1 MISGVLRGCSDVG
14 VLTRT
19 YRDAAAWFIEGDI
32 SDCFGTLDHKVM
44 LSTLAEHIHDNR
56 FLRLVCNMLTAGYLE
71 DWVWNA
77 TLSGAPQGGVV
88 SPILSNIYLHRLDTF
103 VENVLIPEYTRGERR
118 AKNRAYCRVQD
129 AAARAR
135 VRGDR
140 TTARKLRQQLYS
152 LPSRDPNDPGYRRLR
167 YVRYADDTLLGFV
180 GPRAEAEDI
189 KRRLAQFLRDDL
201 KLELSEDK
209 TLITHARTGAARF
222 LGYEITVQHGDH
234 MHHRGNRTVNGTIGL
249 RVPKTVIKAKCAR
262 YLQRGEPA
270 HRTRLVNH
278 DDHTIIA
285 TYGAEYRGIVQYYLP
300 AGDVWRLSR
309 LRWVME
315 TSMLKTLA
323 LKHRSAVSKMAR
335 KYRTSIDTQHG
346 KRRCFEARIER
357 EGRPPLVARFGG

>member
-1 MISGVLRGCSDVG
+1 
-14 VLTRT
+14 
-19 YRDAAAWFIEGDI
+19 
-32 SDCFGTLDHKVM
+32 
-44 LSTLAEHIHDNR
+44 
-56 FLRLVCNMLTAGYLE
+56 
-71 DWVWNA
+71 
-77 TLSGAPQGGVV
+77 
-88 SPILSNIYLHRLDTF
+88 
-103 VENVLIPEYTRGERR
+103 
-118 AKNRAYCRVQD
+118 
-129 AAARAR
+129 
-135 VRGDR
+135 
-140 TTARKLRQQLYS
+140 
-152 LPSRDPNDPGYRRLR
+152 
-167 YVRYADDTLLGFV
+167 
-180 GPRAEAEDI
+180 
-189 KRRLAQFLRDDL
+189 
-201 KLELSEDK
+201 
-209 TLITHARTGAARF
+209 
-222 LGYEITVQHGDH
+222 

-300 AGDVWRLSR
+300 AGDVCRLSR

-357 EGRPPLVARFGG
+357 EGRPPLVARFGGIPLKRQRTRMLGNGPVRCAP

>member
-1 MISGVLRGCSDVG
+1 M
-14 VLTRT
+14 
-19 YRDAAAWFIEGDI
+19 
-32 SDCFGTLDHKVM
+32 
-44 LSTLAEHIHDNR
+44 
-56 FLRLVCNMLTAGYLE
+56 
-71 DWVWNA
+71 
-77 TLSGAPQGGVV
+77 
-88 SPILSNIYLHRLDTF
+88 
-103 VENVLIPEYTRGERR
+103 
-118 AKNRAYCRVQD
+118 
-129 AAARAR
+129 
-135 VRGDR
+135 
-140 TTARKLRQQLYS
+140 
-152 LPSRDPNDPGYRRLR
+152 
-167 YVRYADDTLLGFV
+167 RYADDTLLGFV

-222 LGYEITVQHGDH
+222 LGYELTVQHGDH

-262 YLQRGEPA
+262 YLQRGKPA

-357 EGRPPLVARFGG
+357 EGRAPLVARFGGIPLKRQKTAVPIDRSPAPAVARKELINRLLAGRCEVCSGSVDVQVHHVRKLADLNQAGQSRKNTWTKIMVKRRRKTLIVCADCHHQIHSGNSAALTQ